1 MSFECVNCGYV
12 TKRKLNFQRHITRK
26 FPCNKTSSRNEINEI
41 ESNQS
46 KKVDMSDQKNIY
58 TNSGTDNKIYTQ
70 HLIKYIHDDIDC
82 YDVKNDLQSLSVKT
96 ENCKNMLMKYI
107 CEKCNKHLCN
117 KQALAYH
124 LNICKGVSSKTCPIC
139 HKSFTRASGKYRHM
153 KNVKCAPAP
162 PSQSSSSSPSSL
174 KDLMIK
180 EDHSA
185 EGNTLEEIDDIT
197 EDHSINNNIYN
208 TFNNNN
214 ITNNITNVTNHV
226 TNNIHINVFGN
237 EDLSYLL
244 EDSYIINRLKSF
256 GKSGIYGLP
265 KIINDVHF
273 NVDKPENTTIIK
285 PDEFGDGV
293 LIKNDENQWEYREFE
308 DIRDDLINTIVKYFK
323 AYNIV
328 KKKLGIRLVEKKERN
343 IIKKIACELMSLDG
357 KIPDDLLKELDIDEL
372 NDIEEDDER
381 IKDKTR
387 KFDKTTMKN
396 MYYKTSANFKKEAG
410 NFVKKTSV

>member
-1 MSFECVNCGYV
+1 
-12 TKRKLNFQRHITRK
+12 
-26 FPCNKTSSRNEINEI
+26 
-41 ESNQS
+41 
-46 KKVDMSDQKNIY
+46 
-58 TNSGTDNKIYTQ
+58 
-70 HLIKYIHDDIDC
+70 
-82 YDVKNDLQSLSVKT
+82 
-96 ENCKNMLMKYI
+96 
-107 CEKCNKHLCN
+107 
-117 KQALAYH
+117 
-124 LNICKGVSSKTCPIC
+124 
-139 HKSFTRASGKYRHM
+139 M

-273 NVDKPENTTIIK
+273 NVDKPENT
-285 PDEFGDGV
+285 
-293 LIKNDENQWEYREFE
+293 
-308 DIRDDLINTIVKYFK
+308 
-323 AYNIV
+323 
-328 KKKLGIRLVEKKERN
+328 
-343 IIKKIACELMSLDG
+343 
-357 KIPDDLLKELDIDEL
+357 
-372 NDIEEDDER
+372 
-381 IKDKTR
+381 
-387 KFDKTTMKN
+387 
-396 MYYKTSANFKKEAG
+396 
-410 NFVKKTSV
+410 